1 MSNVGELRYAVH
13 ALVREMRAHRPA
25 GAVGEAAITE
35 TQYAILGGLDRNGP
49 ATPAELGEFHRVR
62 AQTLTPAVNALA
74 DAGLVARRRDTG
86 DRRRQF
92 VELTPAGHAVVEADR
107 DARNA
112 WLLSVMDER
121 LTELERGLLVLAAP
135 VLAKLADG

>member
-1 MSNVGELRYAVH
+1 MSEVGELRYAVH
-13 ALVREMRAHRPA
+13 ALVREIRAHRRPS
-25 GAVGEAAITE
+25 VITE
-35 TQYAILGGLDRNGP
+35 TQYAILGSLARNGP

-62 AQTLTPAVNALA
+62 AQTLTPALNSLA
-74 DAGLVARRRDTG
+74 DAGLIRRRRDED

-92 VELTPAGHAVVEADR
+92 VELTDAGNAAIEADR

-112 WLLSVMDER
+112 WLESVMDNR
-121 LTELERGLLVLAAP
+121 LTELERNVLLLAAP